1 MEEDF
6 TQIQH
11 FGISDYTANLNDDYT
26 MALISKKFQK
36 KERVVENEGIETY
49 KEIKLK
55 NLLATPSHLCHRTG
69 FVDSPLP
76 PVFCT
81 PGLKVLKR
89 EIPSL
94 PVETMKTAQEHSDIH
109 SGKELKGI
117 SATPAFLSLGSDVDS
132 VYSPRPPV
140 FCTPG
145 LKVHKNDIGLSQAW
159 EHKQPIEAV
168 HPQKQTLPAL
178 HRKGLDIAEPLP
190 RPELSYGEYLEEP
203 ASLVLNSDHY
213 ADPAVRDYCV
223 GTPPRPEMTMN
234 ITEDIF
240 KYSVKPSSP
249 PKVSKYEKLLW
260 TPERPEMT
268 SCITEDITQIL
279 AKYNKAKATDMAWD
293 NQSGT
298 SSAYDKRTPE
308 SEDKE
313 NRMY

>member
-1 MEEDF
+1 EANHTSSENNNESPKKTNSEDQAFLPTLDTLEKASTSWDLLRPPQLSDFGLSHYQLPTVWEQPKEKPDLNIPPDQEQRLLVREIQQNVAKTPKCTLNMEEDF

-178 HRKGLDIAEPLP
+178 VRT
-190 RPELSYGEYLEEP
+190 LSH
-203 ASLVLNSDHY
+203 VK
-213 ADPAVRDYCV
+213 YC
-223 GTPPRPEMTMN
+223 M
-234 ITEDIF
+234 
-240 KYSVKPSSP
+240 
-249 PKVSKYEKLLW
+249 L
-260 TPERPEMT
+260 
-268 SCITEDITQIL
+268 
-279 AKYNKAKATDMAWD
+279 
-293 NQSGT
+293 
-298 SSAYDKRTPE
+298 
-308 SEDKE
+308 
-313 NRMY
+313 